1 MKFSA
6 IASLIGVTLLA
17 FMSCQQPVTQTGPEP
32 EELSGSFEYEGNT
45 YAIRSV
51 VVYELGNETQLWIS
65 ETAGYK
71 TVDEIEK
78 SIGELVITIPNSKL
92 GGQKETFEQKGNF
105 IRYDEK
111 ENSGLCMVSCSI
123 DKSSGNIS
131 LEFSSQ
137 SLKANVNAI
146 AGRYSGPFSEHKE
159 PALSNQWA
167 YNRKK
172 AALTSAEF
180 IEMENGAPSRIVLYD
195 SEYQALDFTIAQDQV
210 GKTVYLTTS
219 NVPAGTSVLFD
230 DGEEFKLKGSYGN
243 IKVTIENETLT
254 ASVNLTNEGG
264 KTLRAEYSGAF
275 TKSIGNKY
283 DRCVFDSGSEG
294 YGYNGRFS
302 IKNISVVEDAYLTIR
317 FNPGT
322 ADNEGT
328 MIDGNLIPTLKI
340 SRSMINKGDVDL
352 SATEDDW
359 SFTYHTF
366 QVYSYDAS
374 QPDRTR
380 ASEGS
385 IISVVM
391 SDDGQYEINLEI
403 SYPVD
408 KIVVKDKVDDN
419 GNIVYT
425 EVPKTDQFG
434 TPVLDSNGDPVMD
447 KVPVKEQTVI
457 QVPASIDLYY
467 NSSTSNDK

>member
-1 MKFSA
+1 
-6 IASLIGVTLLA
+6 
-17 FMSCQQPVTQTGPEP
+17 
-32 EELSGSFEYEGNT
+32 
-45 YAIRSV
+45 
-51 VVYELGNETQLWIS
+51 
-65 ETAGYK
+65 
-71 TVDEIEK
+71 
-78 SIGELVITIPNSKL
+78 
-92 GGQKETFEQKGNF
+92 
-105 IRYDEK
+105 
-111 ENSGLCMVSCSI
+111 
-123 DKSSGNIS
+123 
-131 LEFSSQ
+131 
-137 SLKANVNAI
+137 
-146 AGRYSGPFSEHKE
+146 
-159 PALSNQWA
+159 
-167 YNRKK
+167 
-172 AALTSAEF
+172 
-180 IEMENGAPSRIVLYD
+180 
-195 SEYQALDFTIAQDQV
+195 
-210 GKTVYLTTS
+210 
-219 NVPAGTSVLFD
+219 
-230 DGEEFKLKGSYGN
+230 
-243 IKVTIENETLT
+243 
-254 ASVNLTNEGG
+254 
-264 KTLRAEYSGAF
+264 
-275 TKSIGNKY
+275 
-283 DRCVFDSGSEG
+283 
-294 YGYNGRFS
+294 
-302 IKNISVVEDAYLTIR
+302 
-317 FNPGT
+317 
-322 ADNEGT
+322 